1 MWYSLKRILFP
12 FVSYEIVS
20 EFQPMVAVVLA
31 AEGKVDG
38 SDGGFNNG
46 VGFPLSIN
54 TGHILLSQWWIYWFT
69 PCSQYF
75 NLAFFEQRWISIV
88 LYVLPPW
95 IICTPHLFDFPIKK
109 SLIDIYFIKINTI
122 TVVIF
127 IDTIL
132 FYSLLKRIK
141 L

>member
-1 MWYSLKRILFP
+1 MNYLYPTP
-12 FVSYEIVS
+12 FW
-20 EFQPMVAVVLA
+20 F
-31 AEGKVDG
+31 
-38 SDGGFNNG
+38 SD
-46 VGFPLSIN
+46 
-54 TGHILLSQWWIYWFT
+54 
-69 PCSQYF
+69 
-75 NLAFFEQRWISIV
+75 
-88 LYVLPPW
+88 
-95 IICTPHLFDFPIKK
+95 KK